1 MWKWH
6 IKYFIMEKLLKFD
19 FEEER
24 LMENYSA
31 DKIRNIALFGH
42 VGSGKTTLAEAILFY
57 TKAVSRQGRITDGNT
72 TMDYDPE
79 EIKRQM
85 SVSLSVACCEY
96 KGSKINIIDT
106 PGDFDFLGEEM
117 SGIRIADSGVI
128 MISAK
133 GGTSV
138 GSQKAVRL
146 LDDKKVPYLF
156 FVNRMDEP
164 NADFEGVVSR
174 MTDRYGD
181 SVIPLSFPIMKD
193 GKMTGIVDVMN
204 RKAFSINEKTGAF
217 EEFELPSEYTD
228 RVDELQD
235 RVNQVVAVADEN
247 LMEKYFSGEPFTEDE
262 FRHGVHVGFREGKL
276 HPVYCGSAFMNW
288 GIDFLLNCIAKDTP
302 PAGKKPA
309 LTATL
314 PSGGTQEI
322 TCKIE
327 EPMAAFIF
335 KTISD
340 PFVGKISIFKVN
352 AGTLRANST
361 VYNAT
366 KGREERIGGLF
377 FLRGKEQIAT
387 DKVTAG
393 DIGAASKLVDADTN
407 DTLCDRARILEM
419 PKIKFP
425 STCLS
430 KSIVPKKKG
439 DEDKIM
445 TGLAKLADGAR
456 CFRVETDPE
465 TKQMVLSG
473 IGDMQLNV
481 LVSQLKTRY
490 NIDCDLEPLKV
501 PYRETIRKKVKVQ
514 GKHKKQS
521 GGHGQYGDV
530 WIEFEPNPESEALVF
545 EEKVFGGA
553 VPKNFFPAVEKGLQE
568 SVQSGI
574 LAGYPVVNLK
584 ATLVDGS
591 YHDVDSSEMAFKIA
605 ANLAFKA
612 GMAAADPII
621 LEPISK
627 AEIHV
632 PEDKQG
638 DIMGDLNKRRAR
650 IVGID
655 ADDQGSVIHCAVPS
669 AEMLDYATDLKS
681 MTQGRGWFVLSH
693 ARYEPAPNDVAQ
705 KVIAAAKAEQE

>member
-1 MWKWH
+1 
-6 IKYFIMEKLLKFD
+6 
-19 FEEER
+19 
-24 LMENYSA
+24 MENYSA

-42 VGSGKTTLAEAILFY
+42 VGSGKTTLAEAILYY
-57 TKAVSRQGRITDGNT
+57 TKAINRQGRISDGNT
-72 TMDYDPE
+72 TLDYDPE

-85 SVSLSVACCEY
+85 SVGLSVACCEY

-117 SGIRIADSGVI
+117 SGIRIADSGII

-138 GSQKAVRL
+138 GSEKAIRL
-146 LDDKKVPYLF
+146 LNGKKVPFLF
-156 FVNRMDEP
+156 FMNRMDEP
-164 NADFEGVVSR
+164 NADFEAVAAR
-174 MTDRYGD
+174 MMERYGS
-181 SVIPLSFPIMKD
+181 SVIPLSFPIMED

-204 RKAFSINEKTGAF
+204 RKAFSIDKATGKF
-217 EEFELPSEYTD
+217 IEYPLPEQYNA
-228 RVDELQD
+228 RVDELQEK
-235 RVNQVVAVADEN
+235 VNEVVAEADDE
-247 LMEKYFSGEPFTEDE
+247 LMEKFFAGEKFTEDE
-262 FRHGVHVGFREGKL
+262 FRHGVHAGFREGKL
-276 HPVYCGSAFMNW
+276 HPIYCGSAYMNW
-288 GIDFLLNCIAKDTP
+288 GVDFLLNCISKDTP

-309 LTATL
+309 LEATL
-314 PSGGTQEI
+314 PDGSTQMVSCSI
-322 TCKIE
+322 DD
-327 EPMAAFIF
+327 PLAAFCF

-366 KGREERIGGLF
+366 KGKDERIGGLF
-377 FLRGKEQIAT
+377 FLKGKEQIST
-387 DKVTAG
+387 DCITAG
-393 DIGAASKLVDADTN
+393 DIGAASKLANTDTN
-407 DTLCDRARILEM
+407 DTICDRARILEM

-425 STCLS
+425 QPCLS
-430 KSIVPKKKG
+430 KSIVPAKKG
-439 DEDKIM
+439 DEDKIIS
-445 TGLAKLADGAR
+445 GLTKLADEDH
-456 CFRVETDPE
+456 CFTVETNPE

-473 IGDMQLNV
+473 IGDMQLKV
-481 LVSQLKTRY
+481 LVSQLKNKY
-490 NIDCDLEPLKV
+490 NVDCELGEPKV
-501 PYRETIRKKVKVQ
+501 PYREAIRKKVKVQ

-530 WIEFEPNPESEALVF
+530 WIEFEPNPETEDLVF

-568 SVQSGI
+568 SIKKGV

-612 GMAAADPII
+612 GMAQGNPVL

-627 AEIHV
+627 VEVHI

-638 DIMGDLNKRRAR
+638 DIMGDLNKRRGR
-650 IVGID
+650 IMGID
-655 ADDQGSVIHCAVPS
+655 ADELGSVVNAEVPT
-669 AEMLDYATDLKS
+669 AEMLEYATDLKS
-681 MTQGRGWFVLSH
+681 MTQGRGWFAMSH
-693 ARYEPAPNDVAQ
+693 ERYEAAPPEVAD
-705 KVIAAAKAEQE
+705 KVIAASNVEEE

>member
-1 MWKWH
+1 
-6 IKYFIMEKLLKFD
+6 MEK
-19 FEEER
+19 
-24 LMENYSA
+24 YSA

-42 VGSGKTTLAEAILFY
+42 VGSGKTTLAEAILYY
-57 TKAVSRQGRITDGNT
+57 TKAINRQGRINDGNT
-72 TMDYDPE
+72 TLDYDPE

-85 SVSLSVACCEY
+85 SVGLSVACCEY

-138 GSQKAVRL
+138 GSEKAIRL
-146 LDDKKVPYLF
+146 LNGKKVPFLF
-156 FVNRMDEP
+156 FMNRMDEP
-164 NADFEGVVSR
+164 NADFEAVASR
-174 MTDRYGD
+174 MMERYGS
-181 SVIPLSFPIMKD
+181 SVIPLSFPIMED

-204 RKAFSINEKTGAF
+204 RKAFSIDKATGKF
-217 EEFELPSEYTD
+217 VEYPLPEEYNA
-228 RVDELQD
+228 RVDELQEK
-235 RVNQVVAVADEN
+235 VNEVVAEADDA
-247 LMEKYFSGEPFTEDE
+247 LMEKFFAGEKFTEDE
-262 FRHGVHVGFREGKL
+262 FRHGVHAGFREGKL
-276 HPVYCGSAFMNW
+276 HPIYCGSAYMNW
-288 GIDFLLNCIAKDTP
+288 GIDFLLNCISKDTP

-309 LTATL
+309 LEATL
-314 PSGGTQEI
+314 PDGSTQPLACSI
-322 TCKIE
+322 DD
-327 EPMAAFIF
+327 PLAAFCF

-366 KGREERIGGLF
+366 KGKDERIGGLF
-377 FLRGKEQIAT
+377 YLKGKEQITT
-387 DKVTAG
+387 DCITAG
-393 DIGAASKLVDADTN
+393 DIGAASKLSNTDTN
-407 DTLCDRARILEM
+407 DTICDRARIVEL

-425 STCLS
+425 QPCLS
-430 KSIVPKKKG
+430 KSIVPTKKG
-439 DEDKIM
+439 DEDKIIS
-445 TGLAKLADGAR
+445 GLTKLADEDH
-456 CFRVETDPE
+456 CFTVETNPE

-473 IGDMQLNV
+473 IGDMQLKV
-481 LVSQLKTRY
+481 LVSQLKNKY
-490 NIDCDLEPLKV
+490 NVDCELGEPKV
-501 PYRETIRKKVKVQ
+501 PYREAIRKKVKVQ

-530 WIEFEPNPESEALVF
+530 WIEFEPNAETEDLVF

-568 SVQSGI
+568 SVKKGI

-612 GMAAADPII
+612 GMAAANPVL

-627 AEIHV
+627 VEVHI

-638 DIMGDLNKRRAR
+638 DIMGDLNKRRGR
-650 IVGID
+650 IMGID
-655 ADDQGSVIHCAVPS
+655 ADELGSVVNAEVPT
-669 AEMLDYATDLKS
+669 AEMLEYATDLKS
-681 MTQGRGWFVLSH
+681 MTQGRGWFAMSH
-693 ARYEPAPNDVAQ
+693 VRYEAAPPEVAE
-705 KVIAAAKAEQE
+705 KVIASSNVEEE

>member
-1 MWKWH
+1 
-6 IKYFIMEKLLKFD
+6 
-19 FEEER
+19 
-24 LMENYSA
+24 MENYSA

-57 TKAVSRQGRITDGNT
+57 TKAINRQGRINDGNT
-72 TMDYDPE
+72 TLDYDPE

-85 SVSLSVACCEY
+85 SVGLSVACCEY

-138 GSQKAVRL
+138 GSEKAIRL
-146 LDDKKVPYLF
+146 LNGKKVPFLF
-156 FVNRMDEP
+156 FMNRMDEP
-164 NADFEGVVSR
+164 NADFEAVAAR
-174 MTDRYGD
+174 MMERYGP
-181 SVIPLSFPIMKD
+181 SVIPLSFPIMED

-204 RKAFSINEKTGAF
+204 RKAFSIDKASGKFVEYPLPEQYNE
-217 EEFELPSEYTD
+217 
-228 RVDELQD
+228 RVDELQEK
-235 RVNQVVAVADEN
+235 VNEVVAEADDA
-247 LMEKYFSGEPFTEDE
+247 LMEKFFAGEKFTEDE
-262 FRHGVHVGFREGKL
+262 FRHGVHAGFREGKL
-276 HPVYCGSAFMNW
+276 HPIYCGSAYMNW
-288 GIDFLLNCIAKDTP
+288 GIDFLLNCISKDTP

-309 LTATL
+309 LEATL
-314 PSGGTQEI
+314 PDGSTMMVSCSI
-322 TCKIE
+322 DD
-327 EPMAAFIF
+327 PLAAFCF

-366 KGREERIGGLF
+366 KGKDERIGGLF
-377 FLRGKEQIAT
+377 FLKGKEQITT
-387 DKVTAG
+387 DCITAG
-393 DIGAASKLVDADTN
+393 DIGAASKLSNTDTN
-407 DTLCDRARILEM
+407 DTICDRARIVEL

-425 STCLS
+425 QPCLS
-430 KSIVPKKKG
+430 KSIVPTKKG
-439 DEDKIM
+439 DEDKIIS
-445 TGLAKLADGAR
+445 GLTKLADEDH
-456 CFRVETDPE
+456 CFTVETNPE

-473 IGDMQLNV
+473 IGDMQLKV
-481 LVSQLKTRY
+481 LVSQLKNKY
-490 NIDCDLEPLKV
+490 NVDCELGEPKV
-501 PYRETIRKKVKVQ
+501 PYREAIRKKVKVQ

-530 WIEFEPNPESEALVF
+530 WIEFEPNAETEDLVF

-568 SVQSGI
+568 SVKKGI

-612 GMAAADPII
+612 GMAAANPVL

-627 AEIHV
+627 VEVHI

-638 DIMGDLNKRRAR
+638 
-650 IVGID
+650 
-655 ADDQGSVIHCAVPS
+655 
-669 AEMLDYATDLKS
+669 
-681 MTQGRGWFVLSH
+681 
-693 ARYEPAPNDVAQ
+693 
-705 KVIAAAKAEQE
+705 

>member
-1 MWKWH
+1 
-6 IKYFIMEKLLKFD
+6 
-19 FEEER
+19 
-24 LMENYSA
+24 MENYSA

-42 VGSGKTTLAEAILFY
+42 VGSGKTTLAEAILYY
-57 TKAVSRQGRITDGNT
+57 TKAINRQGRINDGNT
-72 TMDYDPE
+72 TLDYDPE

-138 GSQKAVRL
+138 GSEKAIRL
-146 LDDKKVPYLF
+146 LNGKKVPFLF
-156 FVNRMDEP
+156 FMNRMDEP
-164 NADFEGVVSR
+164 NADFEAVAAR
-174 MTDRYGD
+174 MMERYGS
-181 SVIPLSFPIMKD
+181 SVIPLSFPIMED

-204 RKAFSINEKTGAF
+204 RKAFSIDKATGKFIEYPLPEQYNE
-217 EEFELPSEYTD
+217 
-228 RVDELQD
+228 RVDELQEK
-235 RVNQVVAVADEN
+235 VNEVVAEADDA
-247 LMEKYFSGEPFTEDE
+247 LMEKFFAGEKFTEDE
-262 FRHGVHVGFREGKL
+262 FRHGVHAGFREGKL
-276 HPVYCGSAFMNW
+276 HPIYCGSAYMNW
-288 GIDFLLNCIAKDTP
+288 GIDFLLNCISKDTP

-309 LTATL
+309 LEATL
-314 PSGGTQEI
+314 PDGSTQPLACSI
-322 TCKIE
+322 DD
-327 EPMAAFIF
+327 PLAAFCF

-366 KGREERIGGLF
+366 KGKDERIGGLF
-377 FLRGKEQIAT
+377 FLKGKEQIST
-387 DKVTAG
+387 DCITAG
-393 DIGAASKLVDADTN
+393 DIGAASKLSNTDTN
-407 DTLCDRARILEM
+407 DTICDRARIIEL

-425 STCLS
+425 QPCLS
-430 KSIVPKKKG
+430 KSIVPTKKG
-439 DEDKIM
+439 DEDKIIS
-445 TGLAKLADGAR
+445 GLTKLADEDH
-456 CFRVETDPE
+456 CFTVETNPE

-473 IGDMQLNV
+473 IGDMQLKV
-481 LVSQLKTRY
+481 LVSQLKNKY
-490 NIDCDLEPLKV
+490 NVDCELGEPKV
-501 PYRETIRKKVKVQ
+501 PYREAIRKKVKVQ

-530 WIEFEPNPESEALVF
+530 WIEFEPNAETEDLVF

-568 SVQSGI
+568 SVKKGI

-612 GMAAADPII
+612 GMAAANPVL

-627 AEIHV
+627 VEVHI

-638 DIMGDLNKRRAR
+638 DIMGDLNKRRGR
-650 IVGID
+650 IMGID
-655 ADDQGSVIHCAVPS
+655 ADELGSVVNAEVPT
-669 AEMLDYATDLKS
+669 AEMLEYATDLKS
-681 MTQGRGWFVLSH
+681 MTQGRGWFAMSH
-693 ARYEPAPNDVAQ
+693 VRYEAAPPEVAD
-705 KVIAAAKAEQE
+705 KVIASSNVEEE

>member
-1 MWKWH
+1 
-6 IKYFIMEKLLKFD
+6 
-19 FEEER
+19 
-24 LMENYSA
+24 MENYSA

-42 VGSGKTTLAEAILFY
+42 VGSGKTTLAEAILYY
-57 TKAVSRQGRITDGNT
+57 TKAINRQGRINDGNT
-72 TMDYDPE
+72 TLDYDPE

-85 SVSLSVACCEY
+85 SVGLSVACCEY

-138 GSQKAVRL
+138 GSEKAIRL
-146 LDDKKVPYLF
+146 LNGKKVPFLF
-156 FVNRMDEP
+156 FMNRMDEP
-164 NADFEGVVSR
+164 NADFEAVAAR
-174 MTDRYGD
+174 MMERYGS
-181 SVIPLSFPIMKD
+181 SVIPLSFPIMED

-204 RKAFSINEKTGAF
+204 RKAFSIDKATGKFVEYPLPEKYNA
-217 EEFELPSEYTD
+217 
-228 RVDELQD
+228 RVDELQEK
-235 RVNQVVAVADEN
+235 VNEVVAEADDE
-247 LMEKYFSGEPFTEDE
+247 LMEKFFAGEKFTEDE
-262 FRHGVHVGFREGKL
+262 FRHGVHAGFREGKL
-276 HPVYCGSAFMNW
+276 HPIYCGSAYMNW
-288 GIDFLLNCIAKDTP
+288 GVDFLLNCISKDTP

-309 LTATL
+309 LEATL
-314 PSGGTQEI
+314 PDGGTQMVGCSI
-322 TCKIE
+322 DD
-327 EPMAAFIF
+327 PLVAFCF

-366 KGREERIGGLF
+366 KGKDERIGGLF
-377 FLRGKEQIAT
+377 FLKGKEQIST
-387 DKVTAG
+387 DCITAG
-393 DIGAASKLVDADTN
+393 DIGAASKLSNTDTN
-407 DTLCDRARILEM
+407 DTICDRARILEM

-425 STCLS
+425 QPCLS
-430 KSIVPKKKG
+430 KSIVPAKKG
-439 DEDKIM
+439 DEDKIIS
-445 TGLAKLADGAR
+445 GLTKLADEDH
-456 CFRVETDPE
+456 CFTVETNPE

-473 IGDMQLNV
+473 IGDMQLKV
-481 LVSQLKTRY
+481 LVSQLKNKY
-490 NIDCDLEPLKV
+490 NVDCELGEPKV
-501 PYRETIRKKVKVQ
+501 PYREAIRKKVKVQ

-530 WIEFEPNPESEALVF
+530 WIEFEPNAETEDLVF

-568 SVQSGI
+568 SVKKGI

-612 GMAAADPII
+612 GMAAANPVL

-627 AEIHV
+627 VEVHI

-638 DIMGDLNKRRAR
+638 DIMGDLNKRRGR
-650 IVGID
+650 IMGID
-655 ADDQGSVIHCAVPS
+655 ADELGSVVNAEVPT
-669 AEMLDYATDLKS
+669 AEMLEYATDLKS
-681 MTQGRGWFVLSH
+681 MTQGRGWFAMSH
-693 ARYEPAPNDVAQ
+693 VRYEAAPPEVAE
-705 KVIAAAKAEQE
+705 KVIASSNVEEE

>member
-1 MWKWH
+1 
-6 IKYFIMEKLLKFD
+6 
-19 FEEER
+19 
-24 LMENYSA
+24 MENYSA

-42 VGSGKTTLAEAILFY
+42 VGSGKTTLAEAILYY
-57 TKAVSRQGRITDGNT
+57 TKAINRQGRINDGNT
-72 TMDYDPE
+72 TLDYDPE

-85 SVSLSVACCEY
+85 SVGLSVACCEY

-138 GSQKAVRL
+138 GSEKAIRL
-146 LDDKKVPYLF
+146 LNGKKVPFLF
-156 FVNRMDEP
+156 FMNRMDEP
-164 NADFEGVVSR
+164 NADFEAVAAR
-174 MTDRYGD
+174 MMERYGS
-181 SVIPLSFPIMKD
+181 SVIPLSFPIMED

-204 RKAFSINEKTGAF
+204 RKAFSIDKATGKF
-217 EEFELPSEYTD
+217 VEYPLPEQYNA
-228 RVDELQD
+228 RVDELQEK
-235 RVNQVVAVADEN
+235 VNEVVAEADDE
-247 LMEKYFSGEPFTEDE
+247 LMEKFFAGEKFTEDE
-262 FRHGVHVGFREGKL
+262 FRHGVHAGFREGKL
-276 HPVYCGSAFMNW
+276 HPIYCGSAYMNW
-288 GIDFLLNCIAKDTP
+288 GVDFLLNCISKDTP

-309 LTATL
+309 LEATL
-314 PSGGTQEI
+314 PDGSTQMVSCSI
-322 TCKIE
+322 DD
-327 EPMAAFIF
+327 PLAAFCF

-366 KGREERIGGLF
+366 KGKDERIGGLF
-377 FLRGKEQIAT
+377 FLKGKEQIST
-387 DKVTAG
+387 DCITAG
-393 DIGAASKLVDADTN
+393 DIGAASKLSNTDTN
-407 DTLCDRARILEM
+407 DTICDRARILEM

-425 STCLS
+425 QPCLS
-430 KSIVPKKKG
+430 KSIVPTKKG
-439 DEDKIM
+439 DEDKIIS
-445 TGLAKLADGAR
+445 GLTKLADEDH
-456 CFRVETDPE
+456 CFTVETNPE

-473 IGDMQLNV
+473 IGDMQLKV
-481 LVSQLKTRY
+481 LVSQLKNKY
-490 NIDCDLEPLKV
+490 NVDCELGEPKV
-501 PYRETIRKKVKVQ
+501 PYREAIRKKVKVQ

-530 WIEFEPNPESEALVF
+530 WIEFEPNAETEDLVF

-568 SVQSGI
+568 SVKKGI

-612 GMAAADPII
+612 GMAAANPVL

-627 AEIHV
+627 VEVHI

-638 DIMGDLNKRRAR
+638 DIMGDLNKRRGR
-650 IVGID
+650 IMGID
-655 ADDQGSVIHCAVPS
+655 ADELGSVVNAEVPT
-669 AEMLDYATDLKS
+669 AEMLEYATDLKS
-681 MTQGRGWFVLSH
+681 MTQGRGWFAMSH
-693 ARYEPAPNDVAQ
+693 VRYEAAPPEVAE
-705 KVIAAAKAEQE
+705 KVIASSNVEEE

>member
-1 MWKWH
+1 
-6 IKYFIMEKLLKFD
+6 
-19 FEEER
+19 
-24 LMENYSA
+24 MENYSA

-42 VGSGKTTLAEAILFY
+42 VGSGKTTLAEAILYY
-57 TKAVSRQGRITDGNT
+57 TKAISRQGKIVDGNT
-72 TMDYDPE
+72 TLDYDPE

-138 GSQKAVRL
+138 GSEKAIRL
-146 LDDKKVPYLF
+146 LKGKKVPFLF
-156 FVNRMDEP
+156 FMNRMDEP
-164 NADFEGVVSR
+164 NADFEAVAAR
-174 MTDRYGD
+174 MMERYGP

-193 GKMTGIVDVMN
+193 GQMTGIVDVMN
-204 RKAFSINEKTGAF
+204 RKAFSIDKASGKFVEYPLPEEYNE
-217 EEFELPSEYTD
+217 
-228 RVDELQD
+228 RVDDLQNK
-235 RVNQVVAVADEN
+235 VNEVVAEADDA
-247 LMEKYFSGEPFTEDE
+247 LMEKFFAGEPFTEDE
-262 FRHGVHVGFREGKL
+262 FRHGVHAGFREGKL
-276 HPVYCGSAFMNW
+276 HPIYCGSAFMNW
-288 GIDFLLNCIAKDTP
+288 GIDFLLNCISKDTP

-309 LTATL
+309 LEATL
-314 PSGGTQEI
+314 PDGSTQMVGCSI
-322 TCKIE
+322 DD
-327 EPMAAFIF
+327 PLAAFIF
-335 KTISD
+335 KTITD

-366 KGREERIGGLF
+366 KGKDERIGGLF
-377 FLRGKEQIAT
+377 YLRGKEQIVT

-393 DIGAASKLVDADTN
+393 DIGAAAKLANTDTN
-407 DTLCDRARILEM
+407 DTLCDKARVLEM

-425 STCLS
+425 TPVLS
-430 KSIVPKKKG
+430 KSIVPEKKG
-439 DEDKIM
+439 EEDKII
-445 TGLAKLADGAR
+445 TGLTKLADEDR
-456 CFRVETDPE
+456 CFKVETNPE

-473 IGDMQLNV
+473 LGDMQLKVLISKLKSVYNV
-481 LVSQLKTRY
+481 NCTLDAPR
-490 NIDCDLEPLKV
+490 V
-501 PYRETIRKKVKVQ
+501 PYREAIRKKVKVQ

-530 WIEFEPNPESEALVF
+530 WVEFEPNPETEDLVF

-553 VPKNFFPAVEKGLQE
+553 VPKNYFPAVEKGLQE
-568 SVQSGI
+568 SVKKGV

-591 YHDVDSSEMAFKIA
+591 YHPVDSSEMAFKIA

-612 GMAAADPII
+612 GMTAANPVL

-627 AEIHV
+627 VEVHI

-638 DIMGDLNKRRAR
+638 DIMGDMNKRRGR
-650 IVGID
+650 IMGID
-655 ADDQGSVIHCAVPS
+655 ADEFGSVVNAEVPT
-669 AEMLDYATDLKS
+669 AEMLEYATDLKS
-681 MTQGRGWFVLSH
+681 MTQGRGWFAMEHV
-693 ARYEPAPNDVAQ
+693 RYEPAPEEIAQ
-705 KVIAAAKAEQE
+705 KVIAEAKIEEE

>member
-1 MWKWH
+1 
-6 IKYFIMEKLLKFD
+6 
-19 FEEER
+19 
-24 LMENYSA
+24 MENYSA

-42 VGSGKTTLAEAILFY
+42 VGSGKTTLAEAILYY
-57 TKAVSRQGRITDGNT
+57 TKAINRQGRINDGNT
-72 TMDYDPE
+72 TLDYDPE

-85 SVSLSVACCEY
+85 SVGLSVACCEY

-138 GSQKAVRL
+138 GSEKAIRL
-146 LDDKKVPYLF
+146 LNGKKVPFLF
-156 FVNRMDEP
+156 FMNRMDEP
-164 NADFEGVVSR
+164 NADFEAVAAR
-174 MTDRYGD
+174 MMERYGS
-181 SVIPLSFPIMKD
+181 SVIPLSFPIMED

-204 RKAFSINEKTGAF
+204 RKAFSIDKATGKF
-217 EEFELPSEYTD
+217 IEYPLPEEYNA
-228 RVDELQD
+228 RVDELQEK
-235 RVNQVVAVADEN
+235 VNEVVAEADDE
-247 LMEKYFSGEPFTEDE
+247 LMEKFFAGEKFTEDE
-262 FRHGVHVGFREGKL
+262 FRHGVHAGFREGKL
-276 HPVYCGSAFMNW
+276 HPIYCGSAYMNW
-288 GIDFLLNCIAKDTP
+288 GVDFLLNCISKDTP

-309 LTATL
+309 LEATL
-314 PSGGTQEI
+314 PDGSTQMVSCSI
-322 TCKIE
+322 DD
-327 EPMAAFIF
+327 PLAAFCF

-366 KGREERIGGLF
+366 KGKDERIGGLF
-377 FLRGKEQIAT
+377 FLKGKEQIST
-387 DKVTAG
+387 DCITAG
-393 DIGAASKLVDADTN
+393 DIGAASKLSNTDTN
-407 DTLCDRARILEM
+407 DTICDRARILEM

-425 STCLS
+425 QPCLS
-430 KSIVPKKKG
+430 KSIIPKKKG
-439 DEDKIM
+439 DEDKIIS
-445 TGLAKLADGAR
+445 GLTKLADEDH
-456 CFRVETDPE
+456 CFTVETNPE

-473 IGDMQLNV
+473 IGDMQLKV
-481 LVSQLKTRY
+481 LVSQLKNKY
-490 NIDCDLEPLKV
+490 NVDCELGEPKV
-501 PYRETIRKKVKVQ
+501 PYREAIRKKVKVQ

-530 WIEFEPNPESEALVF
+530 WIEFEPNAETEDLVF

-568 SVQSGI
+568 SVKKGI

-612 GMAAADPII
+612 GMAAANPVL

-627 AEIHV
+627 VEVHI

-638 DIMGDLNKRRAR
+638 DIMGDLNKRRGR
-650 IVGID
+650 IMGID
-655 ADDQGSVIHCAVPS
+655 ADELGSVVNAEVPT
-669 AEMLDYATDLKS
+669 AEMLEYATDLKS
-681 MTQGRGWFVLSH
+681 MTQGRGWFAMSH
-693 ARYEPAPNDVAQ
+693 VRYEAAPPEVAE
-705 KVIAAAKAEQE
+705 KVIASSNVEEE

>member
-1 MWKWH
+1 
-6 IKYFIMEKLLKFD
+6 
-19 FEEER
+19 
-24 LMENYSA
+24 MENYSA

-42 VGSGKTTLAEAILFY
+42 VGSGKTTLAEAILYY
-57 TKAVSRQGRITDGNT
+57 TKAINRQGRINDGNT
-72 TMDYDPE
+72 TLDYDPE

-85 SVSLSVACCEY
+85 SVGLSVACCEY

-117 SGIRIADSGVI
+117 SGIRIADSGII

-138 GSQKAVRL
+138 GSEKAIRL
-146 LDDKKVPYLF
+146 LNGKKVPFLF
-156 FVNRMDEP
+156 FMNRMDEP
-164 NADFEGVVSR
+164 NADFEAVAAR
-174 MTDRYGD
+174 MMERYGS
-181 SVIPLSFPIMKD
+181 SVIPLSFPIMED

-204 RKAFSINEKTGAF
+204 RKAFSIDKATGKF
-217 EEFELPSEYTD
+217 VEYPLPEQYNA
-228 RVDELQD
+228 RVDELQEK
-235 RVNQVVAVADEN
+235 VNEVVAEADDE
-247 LMEKYFSGEPFTEDE
+247 LMEKFFAGEKFTEDE
-262 FRHGVHVGFREGKL
+262 FRHGVHAGFREGKL
-276 HPVYCGSAFMNW
+276 HPIYCGSAYMNW
-288 GIDFLLNCIAKDTP
+288 GVDFLLNCISKDTP

-309 LTATL
+309 LEATL
-314 PSGGTQEI
+314 PDGSTQMVS
-322 TCKIE
+322 CSVDD
-327 EPMAAFIF
+327 PLAAFCF

-366 KGREERIGGLF
+366 KGKDERIGGLF
-377 FLRGKEQIAT
+377 FLKGKEQIST
-387 DKVTAG
+387 DCITAG
-393 DIGAASKLVDADTN
+393 DIGAASKLSNTDTN
-407 DTLCDRARILEM
+407 DTICDRARILEM

-425 STCLS
+425 QPCLS
-430 KSIVPKKKG
+430 KSIVPTKKG
-439 DEDKIM
+439 DEDKIIS
-445 TGLAKLADGAR
+445 GLTKLADEDH
-456 CFRVETDPE
+456 CFTVETNPE

-473 IGDMQLNV
+473 IGDMQLKV
-481 LVSQLKTRY
+481 LVSQLKNKY
-490 NIDCDLEPLKV
+490 NVDCELGEPKV
-501 PYRETIRKKVKVQ
+501 PYREAIRKKVKVQ

-530 WIEFEPNPESEALVF
+530 WIEFEPNAETEDLVF

-568 SVQSGI
+568 SVKKGI

-612 GMAAADPII
+612 GMAAANPVL

-627 AEIHV
+627 VEVHI

-638 DIMGDLNKRRAR
+638 DIMGDLNKRRGR
-650 IVGID
+650 IMGID
-655 ADDQGSVIHCAVPS
+655 ADELGSVVNAEVPT
-669 AEMLDYATDLKS
+669 AEMLEYATDLKS
-681 MTQGRGWFVLSH
+681 MTQGRGWFAMSH
-693 ARYEPAPNDVAQ
+693 VRYEAAPPEVAE
-705 KVIAAAKAEQE
+705 KVIASSNVEEE

>member
-1 MWKWH
+1 
-6 IKYFIMEKLLKFD
+6 
-19 FEEER
+19 
-24 LMENYSA
+24 MENYSA

-42 VGSGKTTLAEAILFY
+42 VGSGKTTLAEAILYY
-57 TKAVSRQGRITDGNT
+57 TKAINRQGRINDGNT
-72 TMDYDPE
+72 TLDYDPE

-85 SVSLSVACCEY
+85 SVGLSVACCEY

-138 GSQKAVRL
+138 GSEKAIRL
-146 LDDKKVPYLF
+146 LNGKKVPFLF
-156 FVNRMDEP
+156 FMNRMDEP
-164 NADFEGVVSR
+164 NADFEAVAAR
-174 MTDRYGD
+174 MMERYGS
-181 SVIPLSFPIMKD
+181 SVIPLSFPIMED

-204 RKAFSINEKTGAF
+204 RKAFSIDKATGKFVEYPLPEQYNE
-217 EEFELPSEYTD
+217 
-228 RVDELQD
+228 RVDELQEK
-235 RVNQVVAVADEN
+235 VNEVVAEADDA
-247 LMEKYFSGEPFTEDE
+247 LMEKFFAGEKFTEDE
-262 FRHGVHVGFREGKL
+262 FRHGVHAGFREGKL
-276 HPVYCGSAFMNW
+276 HPIYCGSAYMNW
-288 GIDFLLNCIAKDTP
+288 GIDFLLNCISKDTP

-309 LTATL
+309 LEATL
-314 PSGGTQEI
+314 PDGSTQPLACSI
-322 TCKIE
+322 DD
-327 EPMAAFIF
+327 PLAAFCF

-366 KGREERIGGLF
+366 KGKDERIGGLF
-377 FLRGKEQIAT
+377 FLKGKEQIST
-387 DKVTAG
+387 DCITAG
-393 DIGAASKLVDADTN
+393 DIGAASKLSNTDTN
-407 DTLCDRARILEM
+407 DTICDRARIVEL

-425 STCLS
+425 QPCLS
-430 KSIVPKKKG
+430 KSIVPTKKG
-439 DEDKIM
+439 DEDKIIS
-445 TGLAKLADGAR
+445 GLTKLADEDH
-456 CFRVETDPE
+456 CFTVETNPE

-473 IGDMQLNV
+473 IGDMQLKV
-481 LVSQLKTRY
+481 LVSQLKNKY
-490 NIDCDLEPLKV
+490 NVDCELGEPKV
-501 PYRETIRKKVKVQ
+501 PYREAIRKKVKVQ

-530 WIEFEPNPESEALVF
+530 WIEFEPNAETEDLVF

-568 SVQSGI
+568 SVKKGI

-612 GMAAADPII
+612 GMAAANPVL

-627 AEIHV
+627 VEVHI

-638 DIMGDLNKRRAR
+638 DIMGDLNKRRGR
-650 IVGID
+650 IMGID
-655 ADDQGSVIHCAVPS
+655 ADELGSVVNAEVPT
-669 AEMLDYATDLKS
+669 AEMLEYATDLKS
-681 MTQGRGWFVLSH
+681 MTQGRGWFAMSH
-693 ARYEPAPNDVAQ
+693 VRYEAAPPEVAD
-705 KVIAAAKAEQE
+705 KVIAASNVEEE

>member
-1 MWKWH
+1 
-6 IKYFIMEKLLKFD
+6 MEI
-19 FEEER
+19 
-24 LMENYSA
+24 YSA

-57 TKAVSRQGRITDGNT
+57 TKAIARQGKIVDGNT
-72 TMDYDPE
+72 TLDYDPE

-85 SVSLSVACCEY
+85 SVNLSVACCEY

-138 GSQKAVRL
+138 GSEKAIRL
-146 LDDKKVPYLF
+146 LKGKNVPFLF
-156 FVNRMDEP
+156 FMNRMDEP
-164 NADFEGVVSR
+164 NADFEAVAAR
-174 MTDRYGD
+174 MMERYGP

-193 GKMTGIVDVMN
+193 GQMTGIVDVMN
-204 RKAFSINEKTGAF
+204 RKAFSIEKGTGKFVEYPLPEEYNE
-217 EEFELPSEYTD
+217 
-228 RVDELQD
+228 RVDDLQNK
-235 RVNQVVAVADEN
+235 VNEVVAEADDA
-247 LMEKYFSGEPFTEDE
+247 LMEKFFAGEPFTEDE
-262 FRHGVHVGFREGKL
+262 FRHGVHAGFREGKL
-276 HPVYCGSAFMNW
+276 HPIYCGSAFMNW
-288 GIDFLLNCIAKDTP
+288 GIDFLLNCISKDTP

-309 LTATL
+309 LEATL
-314 PSGGTQEI
+314 PDGSTQMVSCSLED
-322 TCKIE
+322 
-327 EPMAAFIF
+327 PLAAFVF

-366 KGREERIGGLF
+366 KGKDERIGGLF
-377 FLRGKEQIAT
+377 YLRGKEQIVT

-393 DIGAASKLVDADTN
+393 DIGAAAKLANTDTN
-407 DTLCDRARILEM
+407 DTLCDKARVLEM

-425 STCLS
+425 TPVLS
-430 KSIVPKKKG
+430 KSIVPEKKGEEDKIINGLTKLG
-439 DEDKIM
+439 DEDH
-445 TGLAKLADGAR
+445 
-456 CFRVETDPE
+456 CFKVETNPE

-473 IGDMQLNV
+473 LGDMQLKVLISKLKSIYNV
-481 LVSQLKTRY
+481 SCTLDAPR
-490 NIDCDLEPLKV
+490 V
-501 PYRETIRKKVKVQ
+501 PYREAIRKKVKVQ

-530 WIEFEPNPESEALVF
+530 WVEFEPNYDSEELVF
-545 EEKVFGGA
+545 EENVFGGA
-553 VPKNFFPAVEKGLQE
+553 VPKNYFPAVEKGLQE
-568 SVQSGI
+568 SVKKGV

-591 YHDVDSSEMAFKIA
+591 YHPVDSSEMAFKIA

-612 GMAAADPII
+612 GMTQAGPVL

-627 AEIHV
+627 VEVHI

-638 DIMGDLNKRRAR
+638 DIMGDLNKRRGR
-650 IVGID
+650 IMGID
-655 ADDQGSVIHCAVPS
+655 ADEFGSVVNAEVPT
-669 AEMLDYATDLKS
+669 AEMLEYATDLKS
-681 MTQGRGWFVLSH
+681 MTQGRGWFSMEHV
-693 ARYEPAPNDVAQ
+693 RYEPAPEEVAQ
-705 KVIAAAKAEQE
+705 KVIAEAKVEEDA

>member
-1 MWKWH
+1 
-6 IKYFIMEKLLKFD
+6 MEI
-19 FEEER
+19 
-24 LMENYSA
+24 YSA

-42 VGSGKTTLAEAILFY
+42 VGSGKTTLAEAILYY
-57 TKAVSRQGRITDGNT
+57 TKAIARQGKIVDGNT
-72 TMDYDPE
+72 TLDYDPE

-85 SVSLSVACCEY
+85 SVNLSVACCEY

-138 GSQKAVRL
+138 GSEKAIRL
-146 LDDKKVPYLF
+146 LKGKNVPFLF
-156 FVNRMDEP
+156 FMNRMDEP
-164 NADFEGVVSR
+164 NADFEAVAAR
-174 MTDRYGD
+174 MMERYGP

-193 GKMTGIVDVMN
+193 GQMTGIVDVMN
-204 RKAFSINEKTGAF
+204 RKAFNVDKATGKFVEFPLPEEYNE
-217 EEFELPSEYTD
+217 
-228 RVDELQD
+228 RVDELQNM
-235 RVNQVVAVADEN
+235 VNEVVAEADDA
-247 LMEKYFSGEPFTEDE
+247 LMEKFFAGEPFTEDE
-262 FRHGVHVGFREGKL
+262 FRHGVHAGFREGKL
-276 HPVYCGSAFMNW
+276 HPIYCGSAFMNW
-288 GIDFLLNCIAKDTP
+288 GIDFLLNCISKDTP

-309 LTATL
+309 LAATL
-314 PSGGTQEI
+314 PDGSTLDV
-322 TCKIE
+322 TCSLDD
-327 EPMAAFIF
+327 PLAAFVF

-366 KGREERIGGLF
+366 KGKDERIGGLF
-377 FLRGKEQIAT
+377 YLRGKEQIAT

-393 DIGAASKLVDADTN
+393 DIGAAAKLANTDTN
-407 DTLCDRARILEM
+407 DTLCDKARILEM

-425 STCLS
+425 TPVLS
-430 KSIVPKKKG
+430 KSIVPDKKGEEDKIINGLTKLG
-439 DEDKIM
+439 DEDH
-445 TGLAKLADGAR
+445 
-456 CFRVETDPE
+456 CFSVETNPE

-473 IGDMQLNV
+473 LGDMQLKVIISKLKSVYNV
-481 LVSQLKTRY
+481 NCTLDAPRVA
-490 NIDCDLEPLKV
+490 
-501 PYRETIRKKVKVQ
+501 YREAIRKKVKVQ

-530 WIEFEPNPESEALVF
+530 WIEFEPNAETEDLVF

-568 SVQSGI
+568 SVKKGI

-612 GMAAADPII
+612 GMAAANPVL

-627 AEIHV
+627 VEVHI

-638 DIMGDLNKRRAR
+638 DIMGDLNKRRGR
-650 IVGID
+650 IMGID
-655 ADDQGSVIHCAVPS
+655 ADELGSVVNAEVPT

-681 MTQGRGWFVLSH
+681 MTQGRGWFAMSH
-693 ARYEPAPNDVAQ
+693 VRYEAAPPEVAE
-705 KVIAAAKAEQE
+705 KVIASSNVEEE

>member
-1 MWKWH
+1 
-6 IKYFIMEKLLKFD
+6 MEK
-19 FEEER
+19 
-24 LMENYSA
+24 YSA

-42 VGSGKTTLAEAILFY
+42 VGSGKTTLAEAILYY
-57 TKAVSRQGRITDGNT
+57 TKAINRQGRINDGNT
-72 TMDYDPE
+72 TLDYDPE

-85 SVSLSVACCEY
+85 SVGLSVACCEY

-138 GSQKAVRL
+138 GSEKAIRL
-146 LDDKKVPYLF
+146 LNGKKVPFLF
-156 FVNRMDEP
+156 FMNRMDEP
-164 NADFEGVVSR
+164 NADFEAVASR
-174 MTDRYGD
+174 MMERYGS
-181 SVIPLSFPIMKD
+181 SVIPLSFPIMED

-204 RKAFSINEKTGAF
+204 RKAFSIDKATGKF
-217 EEFELPSEYTD
+217 VEYPLPEEYNA
-228 RVDELQD
+228 RVDELQEK
-235 RVNQVVAVADEN
+235 VNEVVAEADEE
-247 LMEKYFSGEPFTEDE
+247 LMEKYFAGEKFTEDE
-262 FRHGVHVGFREGKL
+262 FRHGVHAGFREGKL
-276 HPVYCGSAFMNW
+276 HPIYCGSAYMNW
-288 GIDFLLNCIAKDTP
+288 GIDFLLNCISKDTP

-309 LTATL
+309 LEATL
-314 PSGGTQEI
+314 PDGSTQPLACSI
-322 TCKIE
+322 DD
-327 EPMAAFIF
+327 PLAAFCF

-366 KGREERIGGLF
+366 KGKDERIGGLF
-377 FLRGKEQIAT
+377 YLKGKEQITT
-387 DKVTAG
+387 DCITAG
-393 DIGAASKLVDADTN
+393 DIGAASKLSNTDTN
-407 DTLCDRARILEM
+407 DTICDRARILEL

-425 STCLS
+425 QPCLS
-430 KSIVPKKKG
+430 KSIVPTKKG
-439 DEDKIM
+439 DEDKIIS
-445 TGLAKLADGAR
+445 GLTKLADEDH
-456 CFRVETDPE
+456 CFTVETNPE

-473 IGDMQLNV
+473 IGDMQLKV
-481 LVSQLKTRY
+481 LVSQLKNKY
-490 NIDCDLEPLKV
+490 NVDCELGEPKV
-501 PYRETIRKKVKVQ
+501 PYREAIRKKVKVQ

-530 WIEFEPNPESEALVF
+530 WIEFEPNAETEDLGF

-568 SVQSGI
+568 SVKKGI

-612 GMAAADPII
+612 GMAAANPVL

-627 AEIHV
+627 VEVHI

-638 DIMGDLNKRRAR
+638 DIMGDLNKRRGR
-650 IVGID
+650 IMGID
-655 ADDQGSVIHCAVPS
+655 ADELGSVVNAEVPT
-669 AEMLDYATDLKS
+669 AEMLEYATDLKS
-681 MTQGRGWFVLSH
+681 MTQGRGWFAMSH
-693 ARYEPAPNDVAQ
+693 VRYEAAPPEVAD
-705 KVIAAAKAEQE
+705 KVIAASNVEEE

>member
-1 MWKWH
+1 
-6 IKYFIMEKLLKFD
+6 
-19 FEEER
+19 
-24 LMENYSA
+24 MENYSA

-57 TKAVSRQGRITDGNT
+57 TKAINRQGRINDGNT
-72 TMDYDPE
+72 TLDYDPE

-85 SVSLSVACCEY
+85 SVGLSVACCEY

-138 GSQKAVRL
+138 GSEKAIRL
-146 LDDKKVPYLF
+146 LNGKKVPFLF
-156 FVNRMDEP
+156 FMNRMDEP
-164 NADFEGVVSR
+164 NADFEAVAAR
-174 MTDRYGD
+174 MMERYGP
-181 SVIPLSFPIMKD
+181 SVIPLSFPIMED

-204 RKAFSINEKTGAF
+204 RKAFSIDKATGKFVEYPLPEQYNE
-217 EEFELPSEYTD
+217 
-228 RVDELQD
+228 RVDELQEK
-235 RVNQVVAVADEN
+235 VNEVVAEADDE
-247 LMEKYFSGEPFTEDE
+247 LMEKFFAGEKFTEDE
-262 FRHGVHVGFREGKL
+262 FRHGVHAGFREGKL
-276 HPVYCGSAFMNW
+276 HPIYCGSAYMNW
-288 GIDFLLNCIAKDTP
+288 GIDFLLNCISKDTP

-309 LTATL
+309 LEATL
-314 PSGGTQEI
+314 PDGSTQMI
-322 TCKIE
+322 SCSIDD
-327 EPMAAFIF
+327 PLAAFCF

-366 KGREERIGGLF
+366 KGKDERIGGLF
-377 FLRGKEQIAT
+377 FLKGKEQIAT
-387 DKVTAG
+387 DCITAG
-393 DIGAASKLVDADTN
+393 DIGAASKLSNTDTN
-407 DTLCDRARILEM
+407 DTICDRARIIEL

-425 STCLS
+425 QPCLS
-430 KSIVPKKKG
+430 KSIIPTKKG
-439 DEDKIM
+439 DEDKIIS
-445 TGLAKLADGAR
+445 GLTKLGDEDH
-456 CFRVETDPE
+456 CFTVETNPE

-473 IGDMQLNV
+473 IGDMQLKV
-481 LVSQLKTRY
+481 LVSQLKNKY
-490 NIDCDLEPLKV
+490 NVDCELGEPKV
-501 PYRETIRKKVKVQ
+501 PYREAIRKKVKVQ

-530 WIEFEPNPESEALVF
+530 WIEFEPNAETEDLVF

-568 SVQSGI
+568 SVKKGI

-612 GMAAADPII
+612 GMAAANPVL

-627 AEIHV
+627 VEVHI

-638 DIMGDLNKRRAR
+638 DIMGDLNKRRGR
-650 IVGID
+650 IMGID
-655 ADDQGSVIHCAVPS
+655 ADELGSVVNAEVPT
-669 AEMLDYATDLKS
+669 AEMLEYATDLKS
-681 MTQGRGWFVLSH
+681 MTQGRGWFAMSH
-693 ARYEPAPNDVAQ
+693 VRYEAAPPEVAE
-705 KVIAAAKAEQE
+705 KVIAASNVEEE

>member
-1 MWKWH
+1 
-6 IKYFIMEKLLKFD
+6 
-19 FEEER
+19 
-24 LMENYSA
+24 MENYSA

-42 VGSGKTTLAEAILFY
+42 VGSGKTTLAEAILYY
-57 TKAVSRQGRITDGNT
+57 TKAINRQGRINDGNT
-72 TMDYDPE
+72 TLDYDPE

-85 SVSLSVACCEY
+85 SVGLSVACCEY

-138 GSQKAVRL
+138 GSEKAIRL
-146 LDDKKVPYLF
+146 LNGKKVPFLF
-156 FVNRMDEP
+156 FMNRMDEP
-164 NADFEGVVSR
+164 NADFEAVAAR
-174 MTDRYGD
+174 MMERYGS
-181 SVIPLSFPIMKD
+181 SVIPLSFPIMED

-204 RKAFSINEKTGAF
+204 RKAFSIDKATGKF
-217 EEFELPSEYTD
+217 VEYPLPEQYNA
-228 RVDELQD
+228 RVDELQEK
-235 RVNQVVAVADEN
+235 VNEVVAEADDE
-247 LMEKYFSGEPFTEDE
+247 LMEKFFAGEKFTEDE
-262 FRHGVHVGFREGKL
+262 FRHGVHAGFREGKL
-276 HPVYCGSAFMNW
+276 HPIYCGSAYMNW
-288 GIDFLLNCIAKDTP
+288 GVDFLLNCISKDTP

-309 LTATL
+309 LEATL
-314 PSGGTQEI
+314 PDGSTQMVG
-322 TCKIE
+322 CSVDD
-327 EPMAAFIF
+327 PLAAFCF

-366 KGREERIGGLF
+366 KGKDERIGGLF
-377 FLRGKEQIAT
+377 FLKGKEQIST
-387 DKVTAG
+387 DCITAG
-393 DIGAASKLVDADTN
+393 DIGAASKLSNTDTN
-407 DTLCDRARILEM
+407 DTICDRARILEM

-425 STCLS
+425 QPCLS
-430 KSIVPKKKG
+430 KSIVPAKKG
-439 DEDKIM
+439 DEDKIIS
-445 TGLAKLADGAR
+445 GLTKLADEDH
-456 CFRVETDPE
+456 CFTVETNPE

-473 IGDMQLNV
+473 IGDMQLKV
-481 LVSQLKTRY
+481 LVSQLKNKY
-490 NIDCDLEPLKV
+490 NVDCELGEPKV
-501 PYRETIRKKVKVQ
+501 PYREAIRKKVKVQ

-530 WIEFEPNPESEALVF
+530 WIEFEPNAETEDLVF

-568 SVQSGI
+568 SVKKGI

-612 GMAAADPII
+612 GMAAANPVL

-627 AEIHV
+627 VEVHI

-638 DIMGDLNKRRAR
+638 DIMGDLNKRRGR
-650 IVGID
+650 IMGID
-655 ADDQGSVIHCAVPS
+655 ADELGSVVNAEVPT
-669 AEMLDYATDLKS
+669 AEMLEYATDLKS
-681 MTQGRGWFVLSH
+681 MTQGRGWFAMSH
-693 ARYEPAPNDVAQ
+693 VRYEAAPPEVAE
-705 KVIAAAKAEQE
+705 KVIASSNVEEE

>member
-1 MWKWH
+1 
-6 IKYFIMEKLLKFD
+6 
-19 FEEER
+19 
-24 LMENYSA
+24 MENYSA

-57 TKAVSRQGRITDGNT
+57 TKAINRQGRINDGNT
-72 TMDYDPE
+72 TLDYDPE

-85 SVSLSVACCEY
+85 SVGLSVACCEY

-138 GSQKAVRL
+138 GSEKAIRL
-146 LDDKKVPYLF
+146 LNGKKVPFLF
-156 FVNRMDEP
+156 FMNRMDEP
-164 NADFEGVVSR
+164 NADFEAVAAR
-174 MTDRYGD
+174 MMERYGP
-181 SVIPLSFPIMKD
+181 SVIPLSFPIMED

-204 RKAFSINEKTGAF
+204 RKAFSIDKATGKFVEYPLPEEYNE
-217 EEFELPSEYTD
+217 
-228 RVDELQD
+228 RVDELQEK
-235 RVNQVVAVADEN
+235 VNEVVAEADDA
-247 LMEKYFSGEPFTEDE
+247 LMEKFFASEKFTEDE
-262 FRHGVHVGFREGKL
+262 FRHGVHAGFREGKL
-276 HPVYCGSAFMNW
+276 HPIYCGSAYMNW
-288 GIDFLLNCIAKDTP
+288 GVDFLLNCISKDTP

-309 LTATL
+309 LEATL
-314 PSGGTQEI
+314 PDGSTQMVGCSI
-322 TCKIE
+322 DD
-327 EPMAAFIF
+327 PLAAFCF

-366 KGREERIGGLF
+366 KGKDERIGGLF
-377 FLRGKEQIAT
+377 FLKGKEQITT
-387 DKVTAG
+387 DCITAG
-393 DIGAASKLVDADTN
+393 DIGAASKLANTDTN
-407 DTLCDRARILEM
+407 DTICDRARILEM

-425 STCLS
+425 KPCLS
-430 KSIVPKKKG
+430 KSIIPLKKG
-439 DEDKIM
+439 DEDKIIS
-445 TGLAKLADGAR
+445 GLTKLGDEDH
-456 CFRVETDPE
+456 CFTVETNPE

-473 IGDMQLNV
+473 IGDMQLKV
-481 LVSQLKTRY
+481 LVSQLKNKY
-490 NIDCDLEPLKV
+490 NVECELAEPKV
-501 PYRETIRKKVKVQ
+501 PYREAIRKKVKVQ

-530 WIEFEPNPESEALVF
+530 WIEFEPNPESEDLVF

-568 SVQSGI
+568 SIKKGV

-612 GMAAADPII
+612 GMTQGNPVL

-627 AEIHV
+627 VEVHI

-638 DIMGDLNKRRAR
+638 DIMGDLNKRRGR
-650 IVGID
+650 IMGID
-655 ADDQGSVIHCAVPS
+655 ADELGSVVNAEVPT
-669 AEMLDYATDLKS
+669 AEMLEYATDLKS
-681 MTQGRGWFVLSH
+681 MTQGRGWFAMSH
-693 ARYEPAPNDVAQ
+693 VRYEAAPPEVAE
-705 KVIAAAKAEQE
+705 KVIAASNVEEE

>member
-1 MWKWH
+1 
-6 IKYFIMEKLLKFD
+6 MEI
-19 FEEER
+19 
-24 LMENYSA
+24 YSA

-57 TKAVSRQGRITDGNT
+57 TKAISRQGRVEGGST
-72 TMDYDPE
+72 TLDYDSE
-79 EIKRQM
+79 EIKRGM

-117 SGIRIADSGVI
+117 SGIRVADSGVI

-138 GSQKAVRL
+138 GSQKAIRL
-146 LDDKKVPYLF
+146 LDGKNVPYLF

-164 NADFEGVVSR
+164 NSDYEGVVSR
-174 MTDRYGD
+174 MTERYGD
-181 SVIPLSFPIMKD
+181 SVIPLSFPIMED
-193 GKMTGIVDVMN
+193 GEMTGIVDVMN
-204 RKAFSINEKTGAF
+204 RKAFSINKKTGAF
-217 EEFELPSEYTD
+217 EEFALPEEYQG
-228 RVDELQD
+228 RVSELQD
-235 RVNQVVAVADEN
+235 RVNQVVAAADDT
-247 LMEKYFSGEPFTEDE
+247 LMEKYFAGEEFTEDE

-276 HPVYCGSAFMNW
+276 HPIYCGSAYMNW

-314 PSGGTQEI
+314 PSGGTVDVSCNVQD
-322 TCKIE
+322 
-327 EPMAAFIF
+327 PMAAFIF

-352 AGTLRANST
+352 SGTIRANST
-361 VYNAT
+361 CYNAT
-366 KGREERIGGLF
+366 KGRDERIGGLF
-377 FLRGKEQIAT
+377 YLRGKEQIAT

-393 DIGAASKLVDADTN
+393 DIGAASKLTSADTN
-407 DTLCDRARILEM
+407 DTLCDRSRILEM

-430 KSIVPKKKG
+430 KNIVPLKKG
-439 DEDKIM
+439 DEDKIIS
-445 TGLAKLADGAR
+445 GLAKLSDGDR
-456 CFRVETDPE
+456 CFTVETNPE

-473 IGDMQLNV
+473 IGDMQLKV
-481 LVSQLKTRY
+481 LVSQLQERY
-490 NIDCDLEPLKV
+490 KVDCELRQLKV

-530 WIEFEPNPESEALVF
+530 WIEFEPNPDTEALVF
-545 EEKVFGGA
+545 EENVFGGA
-553 VPKNFFPAVEKGLQE
+553 VPKNFFPAVEKGLEE
-568 SVQSGI
+568 SVQCGI

-591 YHDVDSSEMAFKIA
+591 YHEVDSSEMAFKIA

-627 AEIHV
+627 AEIHI

-655 ADDQGSVIHCAVPS
+655 ADDDGSVIHCAVPT

-693 ARYEPAPNDVAQ
+693 VRYDPAPQDIAD
-705 KVIAAAKAEQE
+705 KVIAAAQANA

>member
-1 MWKWH
+1 
-6 IKYFIMEKLLKFD
+6 
-19 FEEER
+19 
-24 LMENYSA
+24 MENYSA

-42 VGSGKTTLAEAILFY
+42 VGSGKTTLAEAILYY
-57 TKAVSRQGRITDGNT
+57 TKAINRQGRISDGNT
-72 TMDYDPE
+72 TLDYDPE

-85 SVSLSVACCEY
+85 SVGLSVACCEY

-138 GSQKAVRL
+138 GSEKAIRL
-146 LDDKKVPYLF
+146 LNGKKVPFLF
-156 FVNRMDEP
+156 FMNRMDEP
-164 NADFEGVVSR
+164 NADFEAVAAR
-174 MTDRYGD
+174 MMERYGS
-181 SVIPLSFPIMKD
+181 SVIPLSFPIMED

-204 RKAFSINEKTGAF
+204 RKAFSIDKATGKF
-217 EEFELPSEYTD
+217 IEYPLPEQYNA
-228 RVDELQD
+228 RVDELQEK
-235 RVNQVVAVADEN
+235 VNEVVAEADDE
-247 LMEKYFSGEPFTEDE
+247 LMEKFFAGEKFTEDE
-262 FRHGVHVGFREGKL
+262 FRHGVHAGFREGKL
-276 HPVYCGSAFMNW
+276 HPIYCGSAYMNW
-288 GIDFLLNCIAKDTP
+288 GVDFLLNCISKDTP

-309 LTATL
+309 LEATL
-314 PSGGTQEI
+314 PDGSTQMVSCSI
-322 TCKIE
+322 DD
-327 EPMAAFIF
+327 PLAAFCF

-366 KGREERIGGLF
+366 KGKDERIGGLF
-377 FLRGKEQIAT
+377 FLKGKEQIST
-387 DKVTAG
+387 DCITAG
-393 DIGAASKLVDADTN
+393 DIGAASKLANTDTN
-407 DTLCDRARILEM
+407 DTICDRARILEM

-425 STCLS
+425 QPCLS
-430 KSIVPKKKG
+430 KSIIPAKKG
-439 DEDKIM
+439 DEDKIIS
-445 TGLAKLADGAR
+445 GLTKLADEDH
-456 CFRVETDPE
+456 CFTVETNPE

-473 IGDMQLNV
+473 IGDMQLKV
-481 LVSQLKTRY
+481 LVSQLKNKY
-490 NIDCDLEPLKV
+490 NVDCELGEPKV
-501 PYRETIRKKVKVQ
+501 PYREAIRKKVKVQ

-530 WIEFEPNPESEALVF
+530 WIEFEPNPEQEGLVF

-568 SVQSGI
+568 SIKKGV

-612 GMAAADPII
+612 GMTQGNPVL

-627 AEIHV
+627 VEVHI

-638 DIMGDLNKRRAR
+638 DIMGDLNKRRGR
-650 IVGID
+650 IMGID
-655 ADDQGSVIHCAVPS
+655 ADELGSVVNAEVPT
-669 AEMLDYATDLKS
+669 AEMLEYATDLKS
-681 MTQGRGWFVLSH
+681 MTQGRGWFAMSH
-693 ARYEPAPNDVAQ
+693 ERYEAAPPEVAD
-705 KVIAAAKAEQE
+705 KVIAASNVEEE

>member
-1 MWKWH
+1 
-6 IKYFIMEKLLKFD
+6 
-19 FEEER
+19 
-24 LMENYSA
+24 MENYSA

-42 VGSGKTTLAEAILFY
+42 VGSGKTTLAEAILYY
-57 TKAVSRQGRITDGNT
+57 TKAINRQGRISDGNT
-72 TMDYDPE
+72 TLDYDPE

-85 SVSLSVACCEY
+85 SVGLSVACCEY

-138 GSQKAVRL
+138 GSEKAIRL
-146 LDDKKVPYLF
+146 LNGKKVPFLF
-156 FVNRMDEP
+156 FMNRMDEP
-164 NADFEGVVSR
+164 NADFEAVAAR
-174 MTDRYGD
+174 MMERYGS
-181 SVIPLSFPIMKD
+181 SVIPLSFPIMED

-204 RKAFSINEKTGAF
+204 RKAFSIDKATGKF
-217 EEFELPSEYTD
+217 IEYPLPEQYNA
-228 RVDELQD
+228 RVDELQEK
-235 RVNQVVAVADEN
+235 VNEVVAEADDE
-247 LMEKYFSGEPFTEDE
+247 LMEKFFAGEKFTEDE
-262 FRHGVHVGFREGKL
+262 FRHGVHAGFREGKL
-276 HPVYCGSAFMNW
+276 HPIYCGSAYMNW
-288 GIDFLLNCIAKDTP
+288 GVDFLLNCISKDTP

-309 LTATL
+309 LEATL
-314 PSGGTQEI
+314 PDGSTQMVSCSI
-322 TCKIE
+322 DD
-327 EPMAAFIF
+327 PLAAFCF

-366 KGREERIGGLF
+366 KGKDERIGGLF
-377 FLRGKEQIAT
+377 FLKGKEQIST
-387 DKVTAG
+387 DCITAG
-393 DIGAASKLVDADTN
+393 DIGAASKLANTDTN
-407 DTLCDRARILEM
+407 DTICDRARILEM

-425 STCLS
+425 QPCLS
-430 KSIVPKKKG
+430 KSIVPTKKG
-439 DEDKIM
+439 DEDKIIS
-445 TGLAKLADGAR
+445 GLTKLADEDH
-456 CFRVETDPE
+456 CFTVETNPE

-473 IGDMQLNV
+473 IGDMQLKV
-481 LVSQLKTRY
+481 LVSQLKNKY
-490 NIDCDLEPLKV
+490 NVDCELGEPKV
-501 PYRETIRKKVKVQ
+501 PYREAIRKKVKVQ

-530 WIEFEPNPESEALVF
+530 WIEFEPNAETEDLVF

-568 SVQSGI
+568 SVKKGI

-612 GMAAADPII
+612 GMTQGNPVL

-627 AEIHV
+627 VEVHI

-638 DIMGDLNKRRAR
+638 DIMGDLNKRRGR
-650 IVGID
+650 IMGID
-655 ADDQGSVIHCAVPS
+655 ADELGSVVNAEVPT
-669 AEMLDYATDLKS
+669 AEMLEYATDLKS
-681 MTQGRGWFVLSH
+681 MTQGRGWFAMSH
-693 ARYEPAPNDVAQ
+693 ERYEAAPPEVAD
-705 KVIAAAKAEQE
+705 KVIAASNVEEE

>member
-1 MWKWH
+1 
-6 IKYFIMEKLLKFD
+6 MEI
-19 FEEER
+19 
-24 LMENYSA
+24 YSA

-42 VGSGKTTLAEAILFY
+42 VGSGKTTLAEAILYY
-57 TKAVSRQGRITDGNT
+57 TKAINRQGKIVDGNT
-72 TMDYDPE
+72 TLDYDPE

-138 GSQKAVRL
+138 GSEKAIRL
-146 LDDKKVPYLF
+146 LKGKKVPFLF
-156 FVNRMDEP
+156 FMNRMDEP
-164 NADFEGVVSR
+164 NADFEAVAAR
-174 MTDRYGD
+174 MMERYGP

-193 GKMTGIVDVMN
+193 GQMTGIVDVMN
-204 RKAFSINEKTGAF
+204 RKAFNVDKATGKFIEYPLPEEYNE
-217 EEFELPSEYTD
+217 
-228 RVDELQD
+228 RVDDLQNK
-235 RVNQVVAVADEN
+235 VNEVVAEADDA
-247 LMEKYFSGEPFTEDE
+247 LMEKFFAGEPFTEDE
-262 FRHGVHVGFREGKL
+262 FRHGVHAGFREGKL
-276 HPVYCGSAFMNW
+276 HPIYCGSAYMNW
-288 GIDFLLNCIAKDTP
+288 GIDFLLNCISKDTP

-309 LTATL
+309 LEATL
-314 PSGGTQEI
+314 PDGSTQMVSCSLED
-322 TCKIE
+322 
-327 EPMAAFIF
+327 PLAAFVF

-366 KGREERIGGLF
+366 KGKDERIGGLF
-377 FLRGKEQIAT
+377 YLRGKEQIVT

-393 DIGAASKLVDADTN
+393 DIGAASKLANTDTN
-407 DTLCDRARILEM
+407 DTLCDKARVLEM

-425 STCLS
+425 TPVLS
-430 KSIVPKKKG
+430 KSIVPDKKG
-439 DEDKIM
+439 EEDKI
-445 TGLAKLADGAR
+445 KLADEDH
-456 CFRVETDPE
+456 CFSVETNPE

-473 IGDMQLNV
+473 LGDMQLKVIISKLKSVYNV
-481 LVSQLKTRY
+481 NCTLDAPRVA
-490 NIDCDLEPLKV
+490 
-501 PYRETIRKKVKVQ
+501 YREAIRKKVKVQ

-530 WIEFEPNPESEALVF
+530 WVEFEPNAETEDLVF

-553 VPKNFFPAVEKGLQE
+553 VPKNYFPAVEKGLQE
-568 SVQSGI
+568 SVKKGI

-591 YHDVDSSEMAFKIA
+591 YHPVDSSEMAFKIA

-612 GMAAADPII
+612 GMTAASPVL

-627 AEIHV
+627 VEVHI

-638 DIMGDLNKRRAR
+638 DIMGDLNKRRGR
-650 IVGID
+650 IMGID
-655 ADDQGSVIHCAVPS
+655 ADEFGSVVNAEVPT
-669 AEMLDYATDLKS
+669 AEMLEYATDLKS
-681 MTQGRGWFVLSH
+681 MTQGRGWFSMEHV
-693 ARYEPAPNDVAQ
+693 RYEPAPEEVAQ
-705 KVIAAAKAEQE
+705 KVIAEAKVEEDS

>member
-1 MWKWH
+1 
-6 IKYFIMEKLLKFD
+6 MEI
-19 FEEER
+19 
-24 LMENYSA
+24 YSA

-42 VGSGKTTLAEAILFY
+42 VGSGKTTLAEAILYY
-57 TKAVSRQGRITDGNT
+57 TKAIGRQGKIVDGNT
-72 TMDYDPE
+72 TLDYDPE

-138 GSQKAVRL
+138 GSEKAIRL
-146 LDDKKVPYLF
+146 LNGKKVPFLF
-156 FVNRMDEP
+156 FMNRMDEP
-164 NADFEGVVSR
+164 NADFEAVAAR
-174 MTDRYGD
+174 MMERYGS

-193 GKMTGIVDVMN
+193 GQMTGIVDVMN
-204 RKAFSINEKTGAF
+204 RKAFSIEKGTGKFVEFPLPEEYNE
-217 EEFELPSEYTD
+217 
-228 RVDELQD
+228 RVDELQNK
-235 RVNQVVAVADEN
+235 VNEVVAEADDA
-247 LMEKYFSGEPFTEDE
+247 LMEKFFAGEPFTEDE
-262 FRHGVHVGFREGKL
+262 FRHGVHAGFREGKL
-276 HPVYCGSAFMNW
+276 HPIYCGSAYMNW
-288 GIDFLLNCIAKDTP
+288 GIDFLLNCISKDTP

-309 LTATL
+309 LEATL
-314 PSGGTQEI
+314 PDGSTQMVGCSI
-322 TCKIE
+322 DD
-327 EPMAAFIF
+327 PLAAFVF
-335 KTISD
+335 KTITD

-366 KGREERIGGLF
+366 KGKDERIGGLF
-377 FLRGKEQIAT
+377 YLRGKEQIAT

-393 DIGAASKLVDADTN
+393 DIGAASKLANTDTN
-407 DTLCDRARILEM
+407 DTLCDKARILEM

-425 STCLS
+425 TPVLS
-430 KSIVPKKKG
+430 KSIVPDKKG
-439 DEDKIM
+439 EEDKII
-445 TGLAKLADGAR
+445 TGLTKLADEDR
-456 CFRVETDPE
+456 CFKVETNPE

-473 IGDMQLNV
+473 LGDMQLKVLISKLKSVYNV
-481 LVSQLKTRY
+481 NCTLDAPR
-490 NIDCDLEPLKV
+490 V
-501 PYRETIRKKVKVQ
+501 PYREAIRKKVKVQ

-530 WIEFEPNPESEALVF
+530 WVEFEPNAESEELVF

-553 VPKNFFPAVEKGLQE
+553 VPKNYFPAVEKGLQE
-568 SVQSGI
+568 SVKKGV

-591 YHDVDSSEMAFKIA
+591 YHPVDSSEMAFKIA

-612 GMAAADPII
+612 GMTAASPVL

-627 AEIHV
+627 VEVHI

-638 DIMGDLNKRRAR
+638 DIMGDMNKRRGR
-650 IVGID
+650 IMGID
-655 ADDQGSVIHCAVPS
+655 ADEFGSVVNAEVPT
-669 AEMLDYATDLKS
+669 AEMLEYATDLKS
-681 MTQGRGWFVLSH
+681 MTQGRGWFAMEHV
-693 ARYEPAPNDVAQ
+693 R
-705 KVIAAAKAEQE
+705 

>member
-1 MWKWH
+1 
-6 IKYFIMEKLLKFD
+6 MEI
-19 FEEER
+19 
-24 LMENYSA
+24 YSA

-42 VGSGKTTLAEAILFY
+42 VGSGKTTLAEAILYY
-57 TKAVSRQGRITDGNT
+57 TKAINRQGKIVDGNT
-72 TMDYDPE
+72 TLDYDPE

-138 GSQKAVRL
+138 GSEKAIRL
-146 LDDKKVPYLF
+146 LNGKKVPFLF
-156 FVNRMDEP
+156 FMNRMDEP
-164 NADFEGVVSR
+164 NADFEAVASR
-174 MTDRYGD
+174 MMERYGS

-193 GKMTGIVDVMN
+193 GQMTGIVDVMN
-204 RKAFSINEKTGAF
+204 RKAFSIDKATGKFVEYPLPEEYNE
-217 EEFELPSEYTD
+217 
-228 RVDELQD
+228 RVDELQNK
-235 RVNQVVAVADEN
+235 VNEVVAEADDA
-247 LMEKYFSGEPFTEDE
+247 LMEKFFAGEPFTEDE
-262 FRHGVHVGFREGKL
+262 FRHGVHAGFREGKL
-276 HPVYCGSAFMNW
+276 HPIYCGSAYMNW
-288 GIDFLLNCIAKDTP
+288 GIDFLLNCISKDTP

-309 LTATL
+309 LEATL
-314 PSGGTQEI
+314 PDGSTQMVGCSI
-322 TCKIE
+322 DD
-327 EPMAAFIF
+327 PLAAFIF
-335 KTISD
+335 KTITD

-366 KGREERIGGLF
+366 KGKDERIGGLF
-377 FLRGKEQIAT
+377 YLRGKEQIAT

-393 DIGAASKLVDADTN
+393 DIGAAAKLANSDTN
-407 DTLCDRARILEM
+407 DTLCDKARILEM

-425 STCLS
+425 TPVLS
-430 KSIVPKKKG
+430 KSIVPDKKG
-439 DEDKIM
+439 EEDKII
-445 TGLAKLADGAR
+445 TGLTKLADEDR
-456 CFRVETDPE
+456 CFKVETNPE

-473 IGDMQLNV
+473 LGDMQLKVLISKLKSVYNV
-481 LVSQLKTRY
+481 NCTLDAPR
-490 NIDCDLEPLKV
+490 V
-501 PYRETIRKKVKVQ
+501 PYREAIRKKVKVQ

-530 WIEFEPNPESEALVF
+530 WVEFEPNYDSEELVF

-553 VPKNFFPAVEKGLQE
+553 VPKNYFPAVEKGLQD
-568 SVQSGI
+568 SVKKGV

-591 YHDVDSSEMAFKIA
+591 YHPVDSSEMAFKIA

-612 GMAAADPII
+612 GMTAASPVL

-627 AEIHV
+627 VEVHI

-638 DIMGDLNKRRAR
+638 DIMGDMNKRRGR
-650 IVGID
+650 IMGID
-655 ADDQGSVIHCAVPS
+655 ADEFGSVVNAEVPT
-669 AEMLDYATDLKS
+669 AEMLEYATDLKS
-681 MTQGRGWFVLSH
+681 MTQGRGWFAMEHV
-693 ARYEPAPNDVAQ
+693 RYEPAPDEIAQ
-705 KVIAAAKAEQE
+705 KVIAEAKVEEDS

>member
-1 MWKWH
+1 
-6 IKYFIMEKLLKFD
+6 
-19 FEEER
+19 
-24 LMENYSA
+24 MENYSA

-57 TKAVSRQGRITDGNT
+57 TKAISRQGRINDGNT
-72 TMDYDPE
+72 TLDYDPE

-85 SVSLSVACCEY
+85 SVGLSVACCEY

-138 GSQKAVRL
+138 GSEKAIRL
-146 LDDKKVPYLF
+146 LNGKKVPFLF
-156 FVNRMDEP
+156 FMNRMDEP
-164 NADFEGVVSR
+164 NADFEAVASR
-174 MTDRYGD
+174 MMERYGS
-181 SVIPLSFPIMKD
+181 SVIPLSFPIMED

-204 RKAFSINEKTGAF
+204 RKAFSIDKATGKFVEYPLPEQYNE
-217 EEFELPSEYTD
+217 
-228 RVDELQD
+228 RVDELQEK
-235 RVNQVVAVADEN
+235 VNEVVAEADDA
-247 LMEKYFSGEPFTEDE
+247 LMEKFFAGEKFTEDE
-262 FRHGVHVGFREGKL
+262 FRHGVHAGFREGKL
-276 HPVYCGSAFMNW
+276 HPIYCGSAYMNW
-288 GIDFLLNCIAKDTP
+288 GVDFLLNCISKDTP

-309 LTATL
+309 LEATL
-314 PSGGTQEI
+314 PDGSTQMVGCSI
-322 TCKIE
+322 DD
-327 EPMAAFIF
+327 PLAAFCF

-366 KGREERIGGLF
+366 KGKDERIGGLF
-377 FLRGKEQIAT
+377 FLKGKEQIST
-387 DKVTAG
+387 DCITAG
-393 DIGAASKLVDADTN
+393 DIGAASKLSNTDTN
-407 DTLCDRARILEM
+407 DTICDRARILEM

-425 STCLS
+425 QPCLS
-430 KSIVPKKKG
+430 KSIVPTKKG
-439 DEDKIM
+439 DEDKIIS
-445 TGLAKLADGAR
+445 GLTKLADEDH
-456 CFRVETDPE
+456 CFTVETNPE

-473 IGDMQLNV
+473 IGDMQLKV
-481 LVSQLKTRY
+481 LVSQLKNKY
-490 NIDCDLEPLKV
+490 NVDCELGEPKV
-501 PYRETIRKKVKVQ
+501 PYREAIRKKVKVQ

-530 WIEFEPNPESEALVF
+530 WIEFEPNPETEDLVF

-568 SVQSGI
+568 SVKKGI

-612 GMAAADPII
+612 GMAAANPVL

-627 AEIHV
+627 VEVHI
-632 PEDKQG
+632 PEEKQG
-638 DIMGDLNKRRAR
+638 DIMGDLNKRRGR
-650 IVGID
+650 IMGID
-655 ADDQGSVIHCAVPS
+655 ADELGSVVNAEVPT
-669 AEMLDYATDLKS
+669 AEMLEYATDLKS
-681 MTQGRGWFVLSH
+681 MTQGRGWFAMSH
-693 ARYEPAPNDVAQ
+693 VRYEAAPPEVAD
-705 KVIAAAKAEQE
+705 KVIASSNVEEE